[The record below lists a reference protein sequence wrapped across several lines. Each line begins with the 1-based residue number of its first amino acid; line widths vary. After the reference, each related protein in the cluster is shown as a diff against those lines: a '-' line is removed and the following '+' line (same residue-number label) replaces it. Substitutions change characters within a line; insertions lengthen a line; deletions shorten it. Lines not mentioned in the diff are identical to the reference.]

1 LVDHWKAR
9 GLDLSP
15 ILTRPQPADHILKLC
30 VPRDLGA
37 KPAPP
42 PDQDLIAAARP
53 ALEKGAPVTID
64 LAITNVRRTLGT
76 RLSHEVARR
85 YGEDGLAPD
94 TITIR
99 ANGSGGQSFF
109 AFGAPGIT
117 VQVSGD
123 ANDYFGKGLS
133 GATLAIRPPETAD
146 FAAEK
151 NIIIGNVALY
161 GATAGQAYIRGLA
174 GERFAVRNSGA
185 EAVVEGVGDHGC
197 EYMTGGRVAVIG
209 PTGRN
214 FAAGMSG
221 GVAFVLEDDAGRF
234 RAWNCNRETVDLDP
248 LGAEDEA
255 ALKAMLES
263 HLKLTASLVAGNILD
278 QWAQFRTQFIKV
290 MPKEY
295 KAALERLKGESEDG

>member
-1 LVDHWKAR
+1 
-9 GLDLSP
+9 
-15 ILTRPQPADHILKLC
+15 
-30 VPRDLGA
+30 
-37 KPAPP
+37 
-42 PDQDLIAAARP
+42 
-53 ALEKGAPVTID
+53 LESGRSVTIA
-64 LAITNVRRTLGT
+64 LPITNVRRTLGT

-85 YGEDGLAPD
+85 YGAAGLPSD
-94 TITIR
+94 TITIE
-99 ANGSGGQSFF
+99 ATGSAGQSFF

-117 VQVSGD
+117 VRVRGD

-133 GATLAIRPPETAD
+133 GAVLAIWPPETAT

-197 EYMTGGRVAVIG
+197 EYMTGGRVAVLG

-221 GVAFVLEDDAGRF
+221 GVAYVLAEDDSPF
-234 RAWNCNRETVDLDP
+234 RTFNCNRETVDLDP
-248 LGAEDEA
+248 LPDEDASTLRRMIERHRALTDSPLAATLLADWETRRGAF
-255 ALKAMLES
+255 
-263 HLKLTASLVAGNILD
+263 V
-278 QWAQFRTQFIKV
+278 KV

-295 KAALERLKGESEDG
+295 KAALKRLRKEAQDG